1 MPDWKAH
8 VRSRFGS
15 HRLDEDVLEEVS
27 QHAEELYRAA
37 QAGGRSDDESR
48 LMVEVE
54 LADVPAVLRAARGRQ
69 RRRVAAAPEP
79 APPGPM
85 LPVQSFARD
94 VAHGARLL
102 LARPFFTVIAVTTLA
117 LGIGANTAIFSVV
130 HSVLLAPL
138 PFPDPHRL
146 VMLWEADADDPEDFS
161 IVAAPNYQDW
171 AALATSF
178 ASTAIW
184 EHQTFNIAGGA
195 DPEQVAGMRVSASL
209 FTLLGV
215 APQIGRTFSADED
228 ALGHDVVVISDAL
241 WRGRFAADPAVLGR
255 IIRLNGR
262 PFEIIG
268 VMPGSFRFTQQRH
281 AVWVPIQFTDQDAER
296 GAHSFFAAA
305 RLEDGVDFATAKSEM
320 LTIGRRLAARYEAN
334 TGEIAT
340 ISRMDELGV
349 AHLREMLL
357 MLLGAVV
364 LVLLIACANVANLL
378 LAQAAA
384 RQREFAI
391 RAALGAGRGRIG
403 MQLLAE
409 GVLLALVGGAA
420 GLLFAWAATAALAG
434 SLPPAI
440 RLAPFREGGVIPLDG
455 TVLAFTLG
463 LATLSGILFSL
474 APMAGAWRTSPEA
487 ALRSAGDRGG
497 TPRLTWLR
505 HALVASEVALAV
517 VVLAATGLMIKSM
530 MRLVAVDP
538 GLDATNVLTMSMA
551 LPQADF
557 YGEPERTTFCEALVR
572 EVGSLPGV
580 QSVGAISHLPLSGA
594 NAGRGFAI
602 EGRPEPPPD
611 ESASAF
617 YRLTCPGYFGTLN
630 IPVIAGRDFTNDDGL
645 SAPRVVIVNESAV
658 EKYWPGENP
667 LGKRIKFGNLSSD
680 SPWLT
685 IVGVV
690 QDVRHFGLDTDAYRE
705 IYRPY
710 SQSAWPVM
718 TVTARTAL
726 EPIGMASAVRA
737 VLRRIDP
744 DQPVSNIRSM
754 EEVLNESLG
763 YRRFPM
769 LLLGLFSG
777 VAFAL
782 AAIGVYG
789 VVNHVASQRQR
800 EIGIRMA
807 LGARRAA
814 VVRLVLTR
822 SLVPIG
828 VGIAAGVLGALGSA
842 RFLEALLFR
851 VRPSDPAVLATI
863 ALVLGSA
870 AILAS
875 WIPARRAAGVDPLIV
890 LRQE

>member
-1 MPDWKAH
+1 
-8 VRSRFGS
+8 
-15 HRLDEDVLEEVS
+15 
-27 QHAEELYRAA
+27 
-37 QAGGRSDDESR
+37 
-48 LMVEVE
+48 
-54 LADVPAVLRAARGRQ
+54 
-69 RRRVAAAPEP
+69 
-79 APPGPM
+79 
-85 LPVQSFARD
+85 
-94 VAHGARLL
+94 
-102 LARPFFTVIAVTTLA
+102 
-117 LGIGANTAIFSVV
+117 
-130 HSVLLAPL
+130 
-138 PFPDPHRL
+138 
-146 VMLWEADADDPEDFS
+146 
-161 IVAAPNYQDW
+161 
-171 AALATSF
+171 
-178 ASTAIW
+178 
-184 EHQTFNIAGGA
+184 
-195 DPEQVAGMRVSASL
+195 
-209 FTLLGV
+209 
-215 APQIGRTFSADED
+215 
-228 ALGHDVVVISDAL
+228 
-241 WRGRFAADPAVLGR
+241 
-255 IIRLNGR
+255 
-262 PFEIIG
+262 
-268 VMPGSFRFTQQRH
+268 
-281 AVWVPIQFTDQDAER
+281 
-296 GAHSFFAAA
+296 
-305 RLEDGVDFATAKSEM
+305 
-320 LTIGRRLAARYEAN
+320 
-334 TGEIAT
+334 
-340 ISRMDELGV
+340 
-349 AHLREMLL
+349 
-357 MLLGAVV
+357 
-364 LVLLIACANVANLL
+364 
-378 LAQAAA
+378 
-384 RQREFAI
+384 
-391 RAALGAGRGRIG
+391 
-403 MQLLAE
+403 
-409 GVLLALVGGAA
+409 
-420 GLLFAWAATAALAG
+420 
-434 SLPPAI
+434 
-440 RLAPFREGGVIPLDG
+440 
-455 TVLAFTLG
+455 
-463 LATLSGILFSL
+463 
-474 APMAGAWRTSPEA
+474 
-487 ALRSAGDRGG
+487 
-497 TPRLTWLR
+497 
-505 HALVASEVALAV
+505 
-517 VVLAATGLMIKSM
+517 

-557 YGEPERTTFCEALVR
+557 YGEPERTTFCETLVR

-611 ESASAF
+611 DSASAF
-617 YRLTCPGYFGTLN
+617 YRLTCPGYFRTLG
-630 IPVIAGRDFTNDDGL
+630 IPVMAGRDFTDDDGL

-710 SQSAWPVM
+710 SQTAWPVM

-828 VGIAAGVLGALGSA
+828 VGIAAGVLGAVGAA